1 MPSQVNYMNPSA
13 FMPQNDFKANGLLGG
28 YLYGQQMDDYRQL
41 MTDQFFMQELAKQR
55 AAQEQAEFMEGVPLR
70 QQKRTNEMEVLQG
83 EAPFLRDA
91 AGQRVQTEAAG
102 NQFKRE
108 TEFSKGAQDQYFWK
122 LRKEQ
127 DDHKWKQTQNEL
139 AFGAEVANTA
149 RQIADQQGE
158 LRAMDYVKQQIARGK
173 QMGFSLPEQ
182 QLMDPQGRQA
192 IYNAARS
199 SIAQMQAIDLQAQ
212 KDTAAETRAR
222 IAAEATTT
230 AAQTRASA
238 VGANRLPRN
247 DNEQLAQVRR
257 VLSDPDASEEEKA
270 QARSIGNMI
279 ANKMWNDYL
288 NKNPAL
294 QADTFAA
301 RRDDERGRQARAR
314 VEAEQRRFIESI
326 SGGQTPSPT
335 TSKPATQS
343 GEKVKVKAPNGQEGY
358 IPKSQLEAAK
368 KQGYKELK

>member
-1 MPSQVNYMNPSA
+1 MNPSA
-13 FMPQNDFKANGLLGG
+13 FMPQTDYKPGGLLGG
-28 YLYGQQMDDYRQL
+28 ILYGQQMDDYQQL
-41 MTDQFFMQELAKQR
+41 MKDQFFMQELAKQR

-83 EAPFLRDA
+83 ESPFLRDA
-91 AGQRVQTEAAG
+91 AAQRVQTESAG
-102 NQFKRE
+102 NQYKRE
-108 TEFSKGAQDQYFWK
+108 TEFSKGAQEQYFWK
-122 LRKEQ
+122 LKKEQ
-127 DDHKWKQTQNEL
+127 DDHKWKQTQNEI

-149 RQIADQQGE
+149 RQIAAQQGE
-158 LRAMDYVKQQIARGK
+158 AAALGYIQQQISRGR
-173 QMGFSLPEQ
+173 QMGFNLPEQ
-182 QLMDPQGRQA
+182 QLLDPKGRDA
-192 IYNAARS
+192 VYSAARN
-199 SIAQMQAIDLQAQ
+199 SIAQMQAIDQQAQ
-212 KDTAAETRAR
+212 KDAAAETRAR

-230 AAQTRASA
+230 AAQTRATTI
-238 VGANRLPRN
+238 GARYERN
-247 DNEQLAQVRR
+247 DNEQLARVRR
-257 VLSDPDASEEEKA
+257 VLTDPDASEEEKT

-294 QADTFAA
+294 QADIFAA

-326 SGGQTPSPT
+326 NGGQTPTPSTP
-335 TSKPATQS
+335 KPATQS

-368 KQGYKELK
+368 KQGYKEIK

>member
-1 MPSQVNYMNPSA
+1 
-13 FMPQNDFKANGLLGG
+13 MPQTDYKPGGLLGG
-28 YLYGQQMDDYRQL
+28 IIYGQQMDDYRKL
-41 MTDQFFMQELAKQR
+41 METQFFMQELAKQK

-83 EAPFLRDA
+83 ENPFLRDA
-91 AGQRVQTEAAG
+91 AAQRVQTEAAG
-102 NQFKRE
+102 NQFKRD

-139 AFGAEVANTA
+139 ALGAEVANTA

-158 LRAMDYVKQQIARGK
+158 TAALGYIQQQVAKAK

-182 QLMDPQGRQA
+182 QLMTSQGRQA

-199 SIAQMQAIDLQAQ
+199 SIAQMQAIDQQAQ

-222 IAAEATTT
+222 IAAEATKE
-230 AAQTRASA
+230 AAKTRATA
-238 VGANRLPRN
+238 TGANRLPRN

-257 VLSDPDASEEEKA
+257 VLTDPDASEEEKA

-279 ANKMWNDYL
+279 ANKMWNEYL
-288 NKNPAL
+288 NKNDAL
-294 QADTFAA
+294 KADVFAA

-326 SGGQTPSPT
+326 NGGQTPSPT
-335 TSKPATQS
+335 NPTPQS
-343 GEKVKVKAPNGQEGY
+343 GGKGKFTIGQIYVDKNGQ
-358 IPKSQLEAAK
+358 KAK
-368 KQGYKELK
+368 YVGPGKGTMGPNKEWDKP

>member
-83 EAPFLRDA
+83 ESPFLRDA
-91 AGQRVQTEAAG
+91 AAQRVQTEAAG
-102 NQFKRE
+102 NQSKRE
-108 TEFSKGAQDQYFWK
+108 TEFSKGAQEQYFWK
-122 LRKEQ
+122 LKKEQ
-127 DDHKWKQTQNEL
+127 DDHKWKQTQNEI
-139 AFGAEVANTA
+139 AFGAEIANTA

-158 LRAMDYVKQQIARGK
+158 TAALGYIQQQIARGR
-173 QMGFSLPEQ
+173 QMGFNLPEQ
-182 QLMDPQGRQA
+182 QLMNPQGRQA
-192 IYNAARS
+192 VYNAARS
-199 SIAQMQAIDLQAQ
+199 SIAQMQAIDLQTQ

-222 IAAEATTT
+222 IAADATKEA
-230 AAQTRASA
+230 AKTRATA
-238 VGANRLPRN
+238 TGARYERN
-247 DNEQLAQVRR
+247 DNEQLARVRR
-257 VLSDPDASEEEKA
+257 VLTDPDASEEEKA

-301 RRDDERGRQARAR
+301 RRDDERGKQARAR

-326 SGGQTPSPT
+326 SGGQTPTPSTP
-335 TSKPATQS
+335 KPATQS

-368 KQGYKELK
+368 KQGYKEIK